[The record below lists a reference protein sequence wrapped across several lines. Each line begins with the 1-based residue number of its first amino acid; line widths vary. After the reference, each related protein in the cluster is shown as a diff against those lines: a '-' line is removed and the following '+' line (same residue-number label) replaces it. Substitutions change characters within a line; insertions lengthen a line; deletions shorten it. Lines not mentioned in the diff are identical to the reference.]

1 MALKSFGRGVEGGSA
16 PMAPA
21 PAPSGGGSPGGLS
34 AFIDQGSEFEGKLSF
49 KDTVRID
56 GRFRGEIASENTL
69 IVGESGEIEAC
80 IRSRTIVVSGNVE
93 GDVIAATK
101 VVLHKTGR
109 VAGNI
114 ETRDFAL
121 PEGVI
126 RVRVLDDAGQPLAGI
141 DVCAEPELED
151 LEEDRF
157 PGFRFRMGW
166 SGKTNAN
173 GDIMLRGLLH
183 GAPMRVFGQDR
194 SSAWSFER
202 LDVRVSARGS
212 SDELVIR
219 REAQ

>member
-56 GRFRGEIASENTL
+56 GCFRGEIASENTL
-69 IVGESGEIEAC
+69 IVGESGVIEAC

-114 ETRDFAL
+114 ETPCLVMEEGAWVSGQIKMDTR
-121 PEGVI
+121 PEAKAQANLKAVDG
-126 RVRVLDDAGQPLAGI
+126 GGKP
-141 DVCAEPELED
+141 AEAK
-151 LEEDRF
+151 
-157 PGFRFRMGW
+157 G
-166 SGKTNAN
+166 N
-173 GDIMLRGLLH
+173 G
-183 GAPMRVFGQDR
+183 
-194 SSAWSFER
+194 SKNS
-202 LDVRVSARGS
+202 
-212 SDELVIR
+212 
-219 REAQ
+219 